1 MSKEIIDW
9 LDACRTRYKG
19 TLTLSLRNHR
29 DDGRNDQI
37 DFWELPE
44 LVDAGGLWRQIEA
57 TAQSDADL
65 LGGSHRYVVVCLS
78 GKEHLARRLFVVE
91 GRAEA
96 GAVGNHSAESALLM
110 MLMRSLHDKDRFLM
124 QTMQATVTPLRQEL
138 ERVTAR
144 CEKLETRDDERSVAF
159 EHARSEQHNRE
170 LASFLAKHQA
180 EMSQEVVHGLR
191 MLVPWA
197 VNQVDGKASLPTTG
211 LQPHEQSLQ
220 ALLESIRPDQ
230 LDKLKEVFTPH
241 QAVALMKLHQLYTA
255 LPQKKG

>member
-9 LDACRTRYKG
+9 LDACRSRYKG

-37 DFWELPE
+37 DFWELPDN
-44 LVDAGGLWRQIEA
+44 VDAGGLWRQIES

-78 GKEHLARRLFVVE
+78 GKDHLARRLFVVE

-96 GAVGNHSAESALLM
+96 GAVGNHSAESALVM
-110 MLMRSLHDKDRFLM
+110 MLMRSMHEKDRFLLS
-124 QTMQATVTPLRQEL
+124 TLQATVNPLRLEL

-144 CEKLETRDDERSVAF
+144 CEKLETRDDDRAQAF
-159 EHARSEQHNRE
+159 EAARSEQHNRE
-170 LASFLAKHQA
+170 LASFLTKHQA

-191 MLVPWA
+191 MLLPWA
-197 VNQVDGKASLPTTG
+197 VNQIDGKASLPTTG
-211 LQPHEQSLQ
+211 LAPHEQSLQ

-230 LDKLKEVFTPH
+230 LDKLKDLFTPQ
-241 QAVALMKLHQLYTA
+241 QAITLMNLHKHYTA
-255 LPQKKG
+255 LPQKK